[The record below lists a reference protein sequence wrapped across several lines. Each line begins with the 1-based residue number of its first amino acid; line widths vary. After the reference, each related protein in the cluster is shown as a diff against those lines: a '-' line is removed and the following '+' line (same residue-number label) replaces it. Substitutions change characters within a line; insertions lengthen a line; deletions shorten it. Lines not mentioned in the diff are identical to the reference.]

1 MRCRPSWSLST
12 LGSKHACDKNR
23 RSSVT
28 YASISVFP
36 PHPIPSSRTTKYVV
50 CCCCLHIKSRSDL
63 YSAPS
68 NIRIGPTDANAFRG
82 HRLTTQKEYT
92 YAAYKTRNIFW
103 GKRHNRVHPG
113 HFATQQGTPFYPA
126 GMNAAD
132 LSTLVFT
139 LPRRKIAWVHP
150 TKATFFQNCT
160 LILDKYPVVS
170 ENETLPPAISPAEI
184 TLRSR
189 QRAPKYTSS
198 GAKHTVRNRH
208 QGPASSSS
216 A

>member
-1 MRCRPSWSLST
+1 MTRGWHSTKLSLS
-12 LGSKHACDKNR
+12 
-23 RSSVT
+23 
-28 YASISVFP
+28 
-36 PHPIPSSRTTKYVV
+36 
-50 CCCCLHIKSRSDL
+50 
-63 YSAPS
+63 SALLS
-68 NIRIGPTDANAFRG
+68 FSGRCILLLLLSFCRICFVSLCFFG
-82 HRLTTQKEYT
+82 
-92 YAAYKTRNIFW
+92 

-126 GMNAAD
+126 GMSAAD
-132 LSTLVFT
+132 WSTIVFT
-139 LPRRKIAWVHP
+139 LPRRKMAWVHP
-150 TKATFFQNCT
+150 TMATFFQNCT

-198 GAKHTVRNRH
+198 RAKHTVRNRH
-208 QGPASSSS
+208 QGPASSS

>member
-1 MRCRPSWSLST
+1 MCACNVQFTPFKMREC
-12 LGSKHACDKNR
+12 
-23 RSSVT
+23 
-28 YASISVFP
+28 P
-36 PHPIPSSRTTKYVV
+36 P
-50 CCCCLHIKSRSDL
+50 L
-63 YSAPS
+63 
-68 NIRIGPTDANAFRG
+68 FM
-82 HRLTTQKEYT
+82 
-92 YAAYKTRNIFW
+92 

-126 GMNAAD
+126 GMSAAD
-132 LSTLVFT
+132 WSTLVFT
-139 LPRRKIAWVHP
+139 LPRRKMAWVHP
-150 TKATFFQNCT
+150 TIATFFQNCT

-198 GAKHTVRNRH
+198 RAKHTVRNRH
-208 QGPASSSS
+208 QGPASSS

>member
-1 MRCRPSWSLST
+1 MNKVSGSTTVKCFFFFSFLLLFFFPFFFLVAHLVRNLLTRLGLS
-12 LGSKHACDKNR
+12 
-23 RSSVT
+23 
-28 YASISVFP
+28 
-36 PHPIPSSRTTKYVV
+36 
-50 CCCCLHIKSRSDL
+50 
-63 YSAPS
+63 S
-68 NIRIGPTDANAFRG
+68 NPGTWEF
-82 HRLTTQKEYT
+82 L
-92 YAAYKTRNIFW
+92 

-126 GMNAAD
+126 GMSAAD
-132 LSTLVFT
+132 WSTLVFT

-160 LILDKYPVVS
+160 LISDKYPVVS

-189 QRAPKYTSS
+189 QRAPRYTSS
-198 GAKHTVRNRH
+198 RAKHTVRNRH
-208 QGPASSSS
+208 EGPASSSS

>member
-1 MRCRPSWSLST
+1 MVLLLQCISCKKNLYRKFTSSNTGFYGDKILYKNLKFFDKIFVPTFCRRRFRNAPYREKILSM
-12 LGSKHACDKNR
+12 GKCDVWGMVSTNLFR
-23 RSSVT
+23 L
-28 YASISVFP
+28 F
-36 PHPIPSSRTTKYVV
+36 YVGEIQN
-50 CCCCLHIKSRSDL
+50 LK
-63 YSAPS
+63 
-68 NIRIGPTDANAFRG
+68 
-82 HRLTTQKEYT
+82 
-92 YAAYKTRNIFW
+92 

-126 GMNAAD
+126 GMSTAGWP
-132 LSTLVFT
+132 TLVFT
-139 LPRRKIAWVHP
+139 LPRWKIARVHP

-198 GAKHTVRNRH
+198 RAKHTVRNRH